1 MNNNQQFTF
10 GAAMNYN
17 KNQQEL
23 PNNLSY
29 SQMTNMTYG
38 TDKPDIAKFMR
49 EFNDKHREKFNRYWF
64 ERDDDS
70 IIENIEQIILSCQ
83 RDKYFMLK
91 VLNFEV
97 IKDYEEIQ
105 NTLYEY
111 YAARSKKNGK
121 KIDNPYDFIDLRDS
135 DIMLLKVRY
144 YIKLNLPEDKIRVDT
159 KTGKYEQTEGEIDV
173 LIELPRYINKYY
185 FRIQGNYYNPIF
197 QIVDGSTYN
206 NATSNSKVQTVT
218 LKTPFMPIKVYKEY
232 NVINDCIDK
241 SPHKCV
247 LFTSYVFTK
256 KTDAIKFILGR
267 FGLYGA
273 IEFLEI
279 GDIYIGP
286 YQEDENKHPIPIMD
300 PEIYYN
306 FASDPVQVKS
316 DKKLQREIGDHYV
329 KIIVAVAKRVFD
341 KDNITQSFVYTILK
355 NVRKLENYMDIYDP
369 RYWNRSLGGDFLSAT
384 LDKGIPVLD
393 SFESIYDIKTR
404 ASIRLPIEDKA
415 DSYRILR
422 WIMREFNFLRNKD
435 NLDISTKR
443 PRMADEYL
451 ATIYAMKLSRGIYR
465 ITDKGKNVTFK
476 DVTRVIDIAPN
487 YILKNINATNLVD
500 YVNLVND
507 NDAELALAYTYKGI
521 SGLGDQGG
529 GTAVPLIYRSV
540 HPSHLGKIDLD
551 SSSASDPGL
560 SGTICPMAKV
570 YDGSFSDYVEP
581 NGWYDYYTEMVN
593 DFHNLIGMKQALE
606 IKEKLG
612 YSYDDV
618 KYEMVKETI
627 ATYKRYLPGLIDLAG
642 KKDYTVG
649 AIIVDDNIK
658 VISSSGSTDDDTGE
672 ITASME
678 DNPVDD
684 EVPFNED

>member
-1 MNNNQQFTF
+1 MADNKISFGQSINRSQQD
-10 GAAMNYN
+10 M
-17 KNQQEL
+17 

-29 SQMTNMTYG
+29 SQMTTNIYG
-38 TDKPDIAKFMR
+38 VDKPDITKFMYEYNDKNR
-49 EFNDKHREKFNRYWF
+49 PQFNDYWF
-64 ERDDDS
+64 TRSDDS

-97 IKDYEEIQ
+97 IKDYAEIQ
-105 NTLYEY
+105 QILYDY
-111 YAARSKKNGK
+111 YAVRSKKNGK

-135 DIMLLKVRY
+135 DIMLLKVKY

-159 KTGKYEQTEGEIDV
+159 KTGKQEQSEGEVDV
-173 LIELPRYINKYY
+173 LIMLPRYVNKYY
-185 FRIQGNYYNPIF
+185 FRIQGNYYCPMF

-206 NATSNSKVQTVT
+206 NATSNSKVQSIT

-232 NVINDCIDK
+232 NSLTDCID
-241 SPHKCV
+241 STTHRCV

-267 FGLYGA
+267 YGYYGTQ
-273 IEFLEI
+273 EFLELD
-279 GDIYIGP
+279 GIYVTQ
-286 YQEDENKHPIPIMD
+286 YKEDENGRPIPIMN
-300 PEIYYN
+300 PENYYH
-306 FASDPVQVKS
+306 FASDTISTSNNASPKEKKKESSYERIMVVVG
-316 DKKLQREIGDHYV
+316 KKL
-329 KIIVAVAKRVFD
+329 FD

-355 NVRKLENYMDIYDP
+355 NVKKLEHYADMFDP

-393 SFESIYDIKTR
+393 SFESIYDLKTR
-404 ASIRLPIEDKA
+404 ASIRLPMEDKA

-422 WIMREFNFLRNKD
+422 WMMREFNFLRAKD
-435 NLDISTKR
+435 NLDVSTKR

-451 ATIYAMKLSRGIYR
+451 AAVYAMKLSRGIYR
-465 ITDKGKNVTFK
+465 ITDKGKNITFK

-487 YILKNINATNLVD
+487 YILKNINSTNLVD

-560 SGTICPMAKV
+560 SGTIAPMAKI
-570 YDGSFSDYVEP
+570 YGDSFSDYEEP
-581 NGWYDYYTEMVN
+581 NGWSEYYTNMMNE
-593 DFHNLIGMKQALE
+593 FHSLIGMKQALE
-606 IKEKLG
+606 IKQKLG

-627 ATYKRYLPGLIDLAG
+627 ATYKRYIPGIIDLNG
-642 KKDYTVG
+642 KKDFTLG
-649 AIIVDDNIK
+649 AVIETELVVADN
-658 VISSSGSTDDDTGE
+658 
-672 ITASME
+672 
-678 DNPVDD
+678 DD
-684 EVPFNED
+684 EEDTPPFNED

>member
-1 MNNNQQFTF
+1 MTDNKITF
-10 GAAMNYN
+10 GQSINRS
-17 KNQQEL
+17 QQDM

-29 SQMTNMTYG
+29 SQMTTNIYG
-38 TDKPDIAKFMR
+38 VDKPDITKFMYEYNDKNR
-49 EFNDKHREKFNRYWF
+49 PQFNDYWF
-64 ERDDDS
+64 TRSDDS

-97 IKDYEEIQ
+97 IKDYAEIQ
-105 NTLYEY
+105 QILYDY
-111 YAARSKKNGK
+111 YAVRSKKNGK

-135 DIMLLKVRY
+135 DIMLLKVKY

-159 KTGKYEQTEGEIDV
+159 KTGKQEQSEGEVDV
-173 LIELPRYINKYY
+173 LIMLPRYVNKYY
-185 FRIQGNYYNPIF
+185 FRIQGNYYCPMF

-206 NATSNSKVQTVT
+206 NATSNSKVQSIT

-232 NVINDCIDK
+232 NSLTDCIDNTT
-241 SPHKCV
+241 HRCV

-267 FGLYGA
+267 YGYYGTQ
-273 IEFLEI
+273 EFLELD
-279 GDIYIGP
+279 GIYVTQ
-286 YQEDENKHPIPIMD
+286 YKEDENGRPIPIMN
-300 PEIYYN
+300 PENYYH
-306 FASDPVQVKS
+306 FASDVISTSNNTSPKEKKKELSYERIMVVVG
-316 DKKLQREIGDHYV
+316 KKL
-329 KIIVAVAKRVFD
+329 FD

-355 NVRKLENYMDIYDP
+355 NVKKLEHYADMFDP

-393 SFESIYDIKTR
+393 SFESIYDLKTR
-404 ASIRLPIEDKA
+404 ASIRLPMEDKA

-422 WIMREFNFLRNKD
+422 WMMREFNFLRAKD
-435 NLDISTKR
+435 NLDVSTKR

-451 ATIYAMKLSRGIYR
+451 AAVYAMKLSRGIYR
-465 ITDKGKNVTFK
+465 ITDKGKNITFK

-487 YILKNINATNLVD
+487 YILKNINSTNLVD

-560 SGTICPMAKV
+560 SGTIAPMAKI
-570 YDGSFSDYVEP
+570 YGDSFSDYEEP
-581 NGWYDYYTEMVN
+581 NGWSEYYTNMMNE
-593 DFHNLIGMKQALE
+593 FHSLIGMKQALE
-606 IKEKLG
+606 IKQKLG

-627 ATYKRYLPGLIDLAG
+627 ATYKRYIPGIIDLNG
-642 KKDYTVG
+642 KKDFTLG
-649 AIIVDDNIK
+649 AVIETELVVADN
-658 VISSSGSTDDDTGE
+658 DDD
-672 ITASME
+672 E
-678 DNPVDD
+678 DTP
-684 EVPFNED
+684 PFNED

>member
-1 MNNNQQFTF
+1 MEDKQISF
-10 GAAMNYN
+10 GSAINR
-17 KNQQEL
+17 NQQEM

-29 SQMTNMTYG
+29 SQMTTNIYG
-38 TDKPDIAKFMR
+38 TDKPDISKFMY
-49 EFNDKHREKFNRYWF
+49 EYNDKNREQFNGYWF
-64 ERDDDS
+64 ERNDDS
-70 IIENIEQIILSCQ
+70 IIENVEQIILSCQ

-97 IKDYEEIQ
+97 IKDYAEIQ
-105 NTLYEY
+105 NILYNY

-121 KIDNPYDFIDLRDS
+121 KIDNPYDYIDLRDS
-135 DIMLLKVRY
+135 DIMLLKVTY
-144 YIKLNLPEDKIRVDT
+144 YIKLNLPEDKVRIDT
-159 KTGKYEQTEGEIDV
+159 KTGKYEQTEGEVEV
-173 LIELPRYINKYY
+173 LIMLPRYVDKYY
-185 FRIQGNYYNPIF
+185 FRIQGNYYSPMF

-206 NATSNSKVQTVT
+206 NVTSNSKVQTVT

-232 NVINDCIDK
+232 NSLVDCMDGT
-241 SPHKCV
+241 SHRCV

-267 FGLYGA
+267 YGLYGTQ
-273 IEFLEI
+273 EFLELE
-279 GDIYIGP
+279 GIYVTQYKEIDGKP
-286 YQEDENKHPIPIMD
+286 VPIMD
-300 PEIYYN
+300 PNNYYH
-306 FASDPVQVKS
+306 FASDVPVHTGKERVT
-316 DKKLQREIGDHYV
+316 KKPEYERIMVVVG
-329 KIIVAVAKRVFD
+329 KRAFD

-355 NVRKLENYMDIYDP
+355 NVKKLEHYADIFDP

-393 SFESIYDIKTR
+393 SFESIYDLKTR
-404 ASIRLPIEDKA
+404 ASIRLPMEDKA

-422 WIMREFNFLRNKD
+422 WMMREFNFLRAKD

-451 ATIYAMKLSRGIYR
+451 AAVYAMKLSRGIYR

-487 YILKNINATNLVD
+487 YILKNINSTNLVD

-560 SGTICPMAKV
+560 SGTIAPMAKV
-570 YDGSFSDYVEP
+570 YGDSFSDYEEP
-581 NGWYDYYTEMVN
+581 NGWSEYYTNMINE
-593 DFHNLIGMKQALE
+593 FHNLIGMKQALE
-606 IKEKLG
+606 IKEKMGL
-612 YSYDDV
+612 SYDYV
-618 KYEMVKETI
+618 KYDMVKETI
-627 ATYKRYLPGLIDLAG
+627 ATYERFIPAIIDLNG
-642 KKDYTVG
+642 KKDFTLG
-649 AIIVDDNIK
+649 AIIEAKK
-658 VISSSGSTDDDTGE
+658 VLMESDSEDDDAGE
-672 ITASME
+672 ISTAME
-678 DNPVDD
+678 DAPPFD
-684 EVPFNED
+684 EN